1 MSESLCPFS
10 WVRHD
15 TYIPRLAT
23 LVTPSA
29 PFPERRNRSCVLNQ
43 CTMQSYVPLIHVN
56 AGYLYLTPQSDP
68 PAVTL
73 KKKTLYKPRG
83 RVAASSTPYL

>member
-1 MSESLCPFS
+1 
-10 WVRHD
+10 
-15 TYIPRLAT
+15 
-23 LVTPSA
+23 
-29 PFPERRNRSCVLNQ
+29 
-43 CTMQSYVPLIHVN
+43 MQSYVPLIHVN

-83 RVAASSTPYL
+83 RVAVSTIPYLRRVPSIHGCRLNGEPRSNNDGALESAIKL